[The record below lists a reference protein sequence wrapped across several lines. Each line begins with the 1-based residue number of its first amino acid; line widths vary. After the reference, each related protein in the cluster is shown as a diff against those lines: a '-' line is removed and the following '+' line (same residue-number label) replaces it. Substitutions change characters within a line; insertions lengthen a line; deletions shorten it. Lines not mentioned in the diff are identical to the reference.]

1 MDNTFAK
8 CICKVHVAFESK
20 LETPPRHRHH
30 HHHHQ
35 VSTQTPLCPSSYPF
49 LSGYPWDCWGL
60 PGASKDDGTTSWV
73 LGF

>member
-20 LETPPRHRHH
+20 LETP
-30 HHHHQ
+30 HHHQ